1 MKGKQLLG
9 SFWIAALVAMCIVIE
24 NCVLLDERPL
34 EFFIINVFVEI
45 LLVIVGGGILAGAFW
60 GLKTFIKYSDADA
73 AETRIRLFSMRFFQW
88 LRRKNT
94 EQIYPCLQ
102 NFLYRTLRENEEVLK
117 VPVGK
122 DALCLSPQGIKI
134 TDRKDCVFYV
144 FQLLVPLGF
153 EGEEKTLR
161 ELVQSYIMAELQNY
175 GIEGLKSTFF
185 NSKETVWSVYLDRL
199 RIEND
204 IHMITFELLYV
215 CSGESLQYLKHA
227 IQRDRNE
234 TQGEPEVYDDELN

>member
-9 SFWIAALVAMCIVIE
+9 SFLIAVLVAMCIVIE

-45 LLVIVGGGILAGAFW
+45 LLVIVGGVIFAGAFW

-73 AETRIRLFSMRFFQW
+73 AETRIRLLSMRFFQW

-102 NFLYRTLRENEEVLK
+102 NFLYRILRENEEVLK
-117 VPVGK
+117 LPFGK

-134 TDRKDCVFYV
+134 TDRKGCIFYV
-144 FQLLVPLGF
+144 FRLLIPLGF
-153 EGEEKTLR
+153 EGEERALR
-161 ELVQSYIMAELQNY
+161 ELVQSYIWAELQNY
-175 GIEGLKSTFF
+175 GVEGLKSTFF
-185 NSKETVWSVYLDRL
+185 NAKEVYWSIYLDRL
-199 RIEND
+199 RIDND
-204 IHMITFELLYV
+204 THAITFELLYV
-215 CSGESLQYLKHA
+215 SSSESLQYLKQA
-227 IQRDRNE
+227 IQRDRTQ